1 MNVLSC
7 SYSPVYIYGI
17 IVGVGAIRGGKSER
31 WNMMELPDRNILS
44 ATRIRHTTTKC
55 QPAMNSTTL
64 SSHWRYICHSCS
76 SSIRQSAR
84 QRRIWAPISHSAS
97 TPTPTRSRIHHRT
110 AATTIALPTSA
121 EHAPRKEKT
130 FWENEWTIFSADNAQ
145 LVRKAQSSGHE
156 LLRDKGI
163 PSEGQTMETMKV
175 IEFAASQLTRPA
187 PRVSIPYPEEQEV
200 DDNPLAPKSEN
211 SGLLSLDSNKQA
223 HPMSIEISTE
233 LLSNLAYKIVC
244 HPPVFITPRILA
256 SYVRT
261 QALLKRPRTIPTVF
275 DLYANK
281 LSPIVDSD
289 PIKYQPA
296 NPDGT
301 QQAIPEEVADAAL
314 EAAIESADLGLALA
328 VVESSYAKRAF
339 RKNKFLTKAAPG
351 IFGLSMAPLAALS
364 LASQLPAITNI
375 ADPSH
380 LIGLT
385 CAGVV
390 TYVGSLSI
398 LGFVAITTRNDQMER
413 VTWAPGVPLRERW
426 LREEER
432 AGLDKIAMA
441 WGFKENLRRG
451 EEEGIEWEELKHWC
465 GVRGMVVDAVQL
477 MDGME

>member
-1 MNVLSC
+1 MFELD
-7 SYSPVYIYGI
+7 P
-17 IVGVGAIRGGKSER
+17 AI
-31 WNMMELPDRNILS
+31 
-44 ATRIRHTTTKC
+44 C
-55 QPAMNSTTL
+55 
-64 SSHWRYICHSCS
+64 
-76 SSIRQSAR
+76 
-84 QRRIWAPISHSAS
+84 APK
-97 TPTPTRSRIHHRT
+97 TDMGIHHRT
-110 AATTIALPTSA
+110 AATTVSLPTKS

-145 LVRKAQSSGHE
+145 LVRKAQSFGDE
-156 LLRDKGI
+156 LLRNKEV
-163 PSEGQTMETMKV
+163 PTEGQTMETMKV

-187 PRVSIPYPEEQEV
+187 PRVSIPYPEEQVV
-200 DDNPLAPKSEN
+200 DDNPLAPKSSN
-211 SGLLSLDSNKQA
+211 SGLLSLDSDKSA
-223 HPMSIEISTE
+223 HPMSISISTE
-233 LLSNLAYKIVC
+233 LLSSLAYKIVS
-244 HPPVFITPRILA
+244 HPPVFITPSILG

-261 QALLKRPRTIPTVF
+261 QALLKRPETIPTVF

-281 LSPIVDSD
+281 PSPIPNSYPV
-289 PIKYQPA
+289 KYQA
-296 NPDGT
+296 TNPNNT
-301 QQAIPEEVADAAL
+301 QQAVPEEVADAAL
-314 EAAIESADLGLALA
+314 DAAIESADLGLALA
-328 VVESSYAKRAF
+328 VIESSYAKRAF
-339 RKNKFLTKAAPG
+339 RTNKFLRKAAPG

-364 LASQLPAITNI
+364 LASQLPAVTNI

-380 LIGLT
+380 LVGLT